1 MFSSSTIPAAAR
13 SRASQALSSRRD
25 GLAKDEETTRND
37 NDSENSSFI
46 EPFPDFSS
54 FKRLHKSAEIAH
66 FGEKPVVLHPVGL
79 DVHPELQRDWNSK
92 HFLKLALRRLA
103 NGLYR

>member
-1 MFSSSTIPAAAR
+1 MSTSSLCNGNPLQRFRAR
-13 SRASQALSSRRD
+13 DSRRD

-54 FKRLHKSAEIAH
+54 LKRLHKSAEIAH

-92 HFLKLALRRLA
+92 HFLKLTLRRLA